1 MTKFYLTV
9 KIDMKLSKAN
19 CIPCDPVSLPSNVAK
34 NRDFHLSPGDIN
46 PFVCS
51 EVKCIFC
58 FKLNGEFLSRH
69 ELRSFFRH
77 LSSILFVFYS

>member
-51 EVKCIFC
+51 EVMY
-58 FKLNGEFLSRH
+58 FLFQIKWRISKPSRTKV
-69 ELRSFFRH
+69 
-77 LSSILFVFYS
+77 ILQTS